1 MAPGKARVLRSRRGK
16 ETVLVVV
23 RRGCVLHH
31 DGRTYG
37 EGELLQLKLEE
48 VAKLEE
54 HGVVSRR
61 G

>member
-1 MAPGKARVLRSRRGK
+1 VLRARRGH

-23 RRGCVLHH
+23 CRGCVLHH
-31 DGRTYG
+31 DGRTYA
-37 EGELLQLKLEE
+37 EGELLELKRED

-54 HGVVSRR
+54 HGVVARR